1 MNEDRIV
8 DAVAALII
16 LAVPILRILNIITIP
31 WVWILAPL
39 WLGLSVGTILAI
51 IFIILFVIK
60 GKEIKNEH

>member
-8 DAVAALII
+8 DVVAALAI
-16 LAVPILRILNIITIP
+16 LAIPILRILNIITIP

-39 WLGLSVGTILAI
+39 WLGLGVGTILAI

>member
-8 DAVAALII
+8 DVVAALVI
-16 LAVPILRILNIITIP
+16 LAIPILRILNIITIP

-39 WLGLSVGTILAI
+39 WLGLGAGIILAI

>member
-8 DAVAALII
+8 DVVAALII

-39 WLGLSVGTILAI
+39 WFGLGVGTILAI

>member
-39 WLGLSVGTILAI
+39 WLGLGAGIILAI

-60 GKEIKNEH
+60 GKEIENEH